1 MTTIRAM
8 SQCQL
13 VELWSVQK
21 WQDLVR
27 MLGEI
32 DGDELG
38 DVHHVDWS
46 AVRDE
51 VVGVGNAQILDGCTA
66 LAKQGGD
73 ESEATFTP

>member
-1 MTTIRAM
+1 MTIRAL
-8 SQCQL
+8 SQHQL
-13 VELWSVQK
+13 VELWSGQK

-51 VVGVGNAQILDGCTA
+51 VVGIGDAQTLYGCTA
-66 LAKQGGD
+66 LAKKRD
-73 ESEATFTP
+73 DKPEATCTA